1 MNYYK
6 RKNKRNILPMR
17 QRLSVQQLSGQKRD
31 VRMEYRLPSNLK
43 SIIEKVAAEKGKSAA
58 DLHILLWL
66 DYLAKANYIE
76 GKVVNPTAQ
85 ELKEDV
91 EHFLKYA

>member
-1 MNYYK
+1 MK
-6 RKNKRNILPMR
+6 K
-17 QRLSVQQLSGQKRD
+17 RLSVQFLSVQKRD
-31 VRMEYRLPSNLK
+31 DRLEYRLPADLK

-66 DYLAKANYIE
+66 DYLSKANYID
-76 GKVVNPTAQ
+76 GKVVNLTAQ
-85 ELKEDV
+85 ELRDDV